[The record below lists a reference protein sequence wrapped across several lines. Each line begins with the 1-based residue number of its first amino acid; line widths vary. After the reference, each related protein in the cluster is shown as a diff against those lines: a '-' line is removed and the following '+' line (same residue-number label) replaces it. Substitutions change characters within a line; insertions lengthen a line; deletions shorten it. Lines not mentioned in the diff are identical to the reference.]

1 MAHHRK
7 NINTQLTQNSS
18 QNDALLTAQNS
29 STTGIT
35 ALNTKLDSFS
45 GHTNN
50 TITVG
55 DGSTQL
61 RTVPLGYDR
70 TNGKAVSFLVD
81 SAGHQQIDAVDVTA
95 KLDTFAGAGN
105 NNIGEGSS
113 KLQIY
118 NYGRDVANGNYKPM
132 VVNASAEQIVAL
144 SSTDNAVLDTIAT
157 NTANIKISTDSV
169 NLNVDTL
176 EALIGSSNTKLDTL
190 ESSAD
195 ALISA
200 NHTDL
205 VALEASLTSM
215 EAKMDVDNAVFDN
228 ILSKN
233 GEIETSLNSILTKN
247 GEIET
252 SLNSILTKNG
262 EIETTSNAIQ
272 SALEGSLTVG
282 SHAVTNAGT
291 FAVQD
296 STVATKLDHLS
307 DNLDTL
313 ETTNNAIQSAVEGT
327 LTVGSHAVTN
337 AGTFAVQD
345 STVATKLDHLS
356 DNLDTLET
364 SLTSMESKQD
374 TQVAHLNDIKSNT
387 GTVDGCV
394 ANNKM
399 NVNISSGNISGFATS
414 ANQVGILSDLD
425 DINTYTGDTLTA
437 VQDLEA
443 SLTSI
448 ESKIDADLVFQ
459 ANILTKNTEID
470 TAVDAMSAKLP
481 ASLGEKANASSIST
495 CRSSTA
501 GAYDL
506 SARTTIGTASTSTKL
521 LCDSDGHLKVDVV
534 SGGISVDNL
543 STHAK
548 QDTMI
553 THLSNISSHTGTVD
567 GCVASNKMNVNISS
581 DLTERAGFIF
591 NGVAQPSNASSIPVS
606 QNLYFDVST
615 STWSSGMSVE
625 GAIITMDTNATRT
638 ITGGA
643 TSFHA
648 ISNGADLTTFRSC
661 MAGLDDPNNI
671 AEVNFATVDRQG
683 HLKVDITGGNISGFS
698 TSAKQD
704 TIIGHLDGVEGK
716 LDHLS
721 DNLDTIETTLTEI
734 ATDGNAVQALLTT
747 IDSDTND
754 IKTAVELSNSK
765 TTLNRTTE
773 RSLATNG
780 SHSDYEID
788 TGTTAN
794 FIKFYVNI
802 GTNSVTN
809 GDLYVQMSE
818 ASNFAN
824 PVIVFEGSD
833 SNILTSEINGVVLK
847 RVVIEIKNCARYVR
861 LLNNNG
867 SSTFDIDNSIIIHGR
882 E

>member
-7 NINTQLTQNSS
+7 NINTQLTQHSS

-105 NNIGEGSS
+105 NNIGEGAS
-113 KLQIY
+113 KLQIF

-205 VALEASLTSM
+205 VAIEASLTSM
-215 EAKMDVDNAVFDN
+215 ESKMDTDNAVFDN
-228 ILSKN
+228 ILTKNGEIETSLNSILSKN
-233 GEIETSLNSILTKN
+233 GEIETSLNSIL
-247 GEIET
+247 
-252 SLNSILTKNG
+252 SKNG

-272 SALEGSLTVG
+272 SALEGS
-282 SHAVTNAGT
+282 
-291 FAVQD
+291 
-296 STVATKLDHLS
+296 
-307 DNLDTL
+307 
-313 ETTNNAIQSAVEGT
+313 

-521 LCDSDGHLKVDVV
+521 LCDSDGHLKVD
-534 SGGISVDNL
+534 
-543 STHAK
+543 
-548 QDTMI
+548 
-553 THLSNISSHTGTVD
+553 
-567 GCVASNKMNVNISS
+567 
-581 DLTERAGFIF
+581 
-591 NGVAQPSNASSIPVS
+591 
-606 QNLYFDVST
+606 
-615 STWSSGMSVE
+615 
-625 GAIITMDTNATRT
+625 
-638 ITGGA
+638 
-643 TSFHA
+643 
-648 ISNGADLTTFRSC
+648 
-661 MAGLDDPNNI
+661 
-671 AEVNFATVDRQG
+671 
-683 HLKVDITGGNISGFS
+683 ITGGNISGFG

-780 SHSDYEID
+780 SHTDYEID

-794 FIKFYVNI
+794 FITFYVNI

-824 PVIVFEGSD
+824 PVIVFEGND
-833 SNILTSEINGVVLK
+833 SNVETSEINGVVLK